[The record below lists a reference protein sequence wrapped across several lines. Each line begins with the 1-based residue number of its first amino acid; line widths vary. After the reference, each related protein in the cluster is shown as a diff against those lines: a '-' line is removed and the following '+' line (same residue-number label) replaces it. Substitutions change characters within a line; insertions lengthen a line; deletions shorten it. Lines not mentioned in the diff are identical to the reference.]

1 MRGDAGL
8 DYSAMRPMQRMS
20 TNSKVYPMTL
30 IVYDAWGNLRWQ
42 THVAVHGDRRKRAG
56 SAILIH
62 GQKLTFIP
70 LLKELS
76 VRGNPLKFGPSGRV
90 IAYVFLLTIFIPFF
104 PHGIILVSTLIYKT
118 FNKSASGFMMI
129 PLPKTCISALVALFA
144 AGSISPA
151 YADRD
156 KDENGH
162 GGHGR
167 HKHEKREY
175 KEEYWDG
182 NCKVKRKLEKNGD
195 YEEERKCKA
204 PRHSQ
209 SRDYRQEHG
218 TRVEQAVV
226 MVQPPWIVVS
236 GGEPAYRPGWEPVPV
251 QQAQRP
257 SSVSYCNSDT
267 VGSVIGGIAGGL
279 VGNQI
284 GKGNGRTVALIGGA
298 IAGTLIG
305 GEIGRRMDAQN
316 QACIGQA
323 LEFAP
328 EGKQLSWQ
336 DSNRS
341 DVQYAV
347 VPGKIQ
353 QSGNIYCRP
362 YTTTVVANG
371 QQQKT
376 DQIACRQP
384 DGTWAASR

>member
-1 MRGDAGL
+1 ML
-8 DYSAMRPMQRMS
+8 PS
-20 TNSKVYPMTL
+20 TKTC
-30 IVYDAWGNLRWQ
+30 
-42 THVAVHGDRRKRAG
+42 
-56 SAILIH
+56 
-62 GQKLTFIP
+62 
-70 LLKELS
+70 LS
-76 VRGNPLKFGPSGRV
+76 V
-90 IAYVFLLTIFIPFF
+90 
-104 PHGIILVSTLIYKT
+104 
-118 FNKSASGFMMI
+118 
-129 PLPKTCISALVALFA
+129 LVASLA
-144 AGSISPA
+144 AASISPA

-156 KDENGH
+156 KDESGH

-182 NCKVKRKLEKNGD
+182 NCKVERKLEKNGD
-195 YEEERKCKA
+195 YKEERKCKA

-209 SRDYRQEHG
+209 SREYRHEHG
-218 TRVEQAVV
+218 ARVEQAVV
-226 MVQPPWIVVS
+226 MVQPPWIAVS
-236 GGEPAYRPGWEPVPV
+236 GGEPAYRPGWEPV

-267 VGSVIGGIAGGL
+267 IGSVIGGIAGGL

-305 GEIGRRMDAQN
+305 GEIGRRMDAQD

-328 EGKQLSWQ
+328 AGKQLSWQ
-336 DSNRS
+336 DPDRN

-353 QSGNIYCRP
+353 QNGNTYCRP
-362 YTTTVVANG
+362 YTTTVVTSG
-371 QQQKT
+371 RQQKT
-376 DQIACRQP
+376 DQVACRQP
-384 DGTWAASR
+384 DGTWVASR